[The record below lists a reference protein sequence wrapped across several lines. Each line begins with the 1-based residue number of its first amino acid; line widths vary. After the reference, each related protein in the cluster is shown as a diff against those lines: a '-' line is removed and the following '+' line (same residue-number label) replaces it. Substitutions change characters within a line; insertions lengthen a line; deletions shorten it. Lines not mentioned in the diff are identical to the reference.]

1 MAELTEEI
9 EHPQDVES
17 LLKKIQN
24 FLERSSNRWADEIED
39 QETALEIASGGF
51 WDVNDNKKR
60 WAMTDKD
67 GKELIP
73 TIPYNNIDTQV
84 NAISSPFSRSGFHV
98 NIIDKTQPGIE
109 DVQKAVVKIEG
120 KSQAKNAYQRGF
132 TRGVKCAAGY
142 VVVGTVL
149 DKDNVVPNL
158 EFITNQKMVAFDPDC
173 QKASGEDAE
182 EGALISYISIKK
194 ARREYGEDVIPI
206 NFPTGQ
212 PTLSFKDVKAWGD
225 QTDKVQEVKYFCK
238 ESENVPKIDPTTG
251 QQVIDPTTGQPAT
264 EKRTFVMMYTVCGNK
279 MVKDP
284 VRLTTD
290 VIPIVRFAGY
300 EAYNKKYGEVYTGY
314 VQKMLPDIEEMSLA
328 RTMQGV
334 RMRRCSNVRIIAG
347 KSASEGCEGYFED
360 FENSSALT
368 LLYNDKNGAAPPQLY
383 TDTFATNDIAAVMQE
398 GRQAMQDISG
408 VNLAGIDTTQRT
420 AYEVMQQQVNS
431 ESNVQALY
439 LHAEEACHML
449 GHIMLGILNNGVVPE
464 FTLEG
469 GPAVI
474 TSNMKKRSEIQA
486 VAEMV
491 APEHKELCG
500 IQMAQTI
507 DSPEMK
513 TLAQDLK
520 ANCGLQLTE
529 GQDVG
534 GLMNAIE
541 KMKQQLDQAMQQL
554 QETTQ
559 QNQELEKQNFELNM
573 QMSNMKGQQQL
584 DMMKFRAQMNKD
596 EAQLAAENMQAAK
609 KLEQQD
615 EKLAIDAMKAQ
626 NEQRRANAQFYVDTL
641 RNTRGFNRR

>member
-9 EHPQDVES
+9 EHPTDEQGI
-17 LLKKIQN
+17 LKKIQN
-24 FLERSSNRWADEIED
+24 FLERSSDRWADEIED
-39 QETALEIASGGF
+39 QETALVIASGGF
-51 WDVNDNKKR
+51 WTVNDNKKR
-60 WAMTDKD
+60 WAMADKD
-67 GKELIP
+67 GKEIIP
-73 TIPYNNIDTQV
+73 TIPYNNVDSQV
-84 NAISSPFSRSGFHV
+84 NATASPFSRSPFHV

-109 DVQKAVVKIEG
+109 DVQKGIVKIEG
-120 KSQAKNAYQRGF
+120 KSQAKNAYQRAF

-142 VVVGTVL
+142 IVVGTIL

-182 EGALISYISIKK
+182 EGALVSYISVKK
-194 ARREYGEDVIPI
+194 ARRIYGEDVIPI
-206 NFPTGQ
+206 GYPTNQ
-212 PTLSFKDVKAWGD
+212 PTLSFTNAAAWGD

-238 ESENVPKIDPTTG
+238 ETEDVVDPQTG
-251 QQVIDPTTGQPAT
+251 ETR
-264 EKRTFVMMYTVCGNK
+264 KNTFVVMYTACGNK
-279 MVKDP
+279 LVKKP

-300 EAYNKKYGEVYTGY
+300 EAYDKKYGEVFTGY

-334 RMRRCSNVRIIAG
+334 RMRRCSNVRIISG
-347 KSASEGCEGYFED
+347 KSATEGCEGYFED
-360 FENSSALT
+360 FENASALT
-368 LLYNDKNGAAPPQLY
+368 LIYNDKAGAIPPQLH
-383 TDTFATNDIAAVMQE
+383 TDTFATNDISEVMQQ

-408 VNLAGIDTTQRT
+408 VNLAGINTTERT

-439 LHAEEACHML
+439 LHAEEACHTL
-449 GHIMLGILNNGVVPE
+449 GHIILGILNNGVVPE

-513 TLAQDLK
+513 VLAQDLK

-541 KMKQQLDQAMQQL
+541 KMKQQLDQATQQL
-554 QETTQ
+554 QEVTQ

-584 DMMKFRAQMNKD
+584 DLLKFRAQMNKD

-609 KLEQQD
+609 KLEQED
-615 EKLAIDAMKAQ
+615 EKLALEAAKTRATQ
-626 NEQRRANAQFYVDTL
+626 QRENAKFYVDTL
-641 RNTRGFNRR
+641 RNSRGFNRR

>member
-1 MAELTEEI
+1 MTELTEEI
-9 EHPQDVES
+9 EHPQDVDS
-17 LLKKIQN
+17 LLKKIQD
-24 FLERSSNRWADEIED
+24 FLERSSARWADEIED

-51 WDVNDNKKR
+51 WNVNDNKKR
-60 WAMTDKD
+60 WAMTDKNE
-67 GKELIP
+67 KEIIP
-73 TIPYNNIDTQV
+73 TIPYNNIDSQV

-98 NIIDKTQPGIE
+98 NIIDKTQPGM
-109 DVQKAVVKIEG
+109 DGVQKAIVKIEG
-120 KSQAKNAYQRGF
+120 KSQAKNSYQRAF

-149 DKDNVVPNL
+149 DHDKVVPNL
-158 EFITNQKMVAFDPDC
+158 EYISQQRMVAFDPDC

-182 EGALISYISIKK
+182 EGALITFVSIKK
-194 ARREYGEDVIPI
+194 ARREYGEDVIPLD
-206 NFPTGQ
+206 FPTNQ
-212 PTLSFKDVKAWGD
+212 PTLSFGKAEAWRDEVGR
-225 QTDKVQEVKYFCK
+225 VQVVRYFCK
-238 ESENVPKIDPTTG
+238 ETEEIEKKDPTTG
-251 QQVIDPTTGQPAT
+251 QPIIDPTTGQPMK
-264 EKRTFVMMYTVCGNK
+264 EKRTYVMMYSVCGDK
-279 MVKDP
+279 MIANP
-284 VRLTTD
+284 VRLDTD
-290 VIPIVRFAGY
+290 TIPIVRFAGY
-300 EAYNKKYGEVYTGY
+300 EAYNKKYGEVFTGY

-347 KSASEGCEGYFED
+347 KSASEGCEGYFSD

-368 LLYNDKNGAAPPQLY
+368 LLYNDKNGAAAPQLH
-383 TDTFATNDIAAVMQE
+383 TDTFATQDISEVMQR

-408 VNLAGIDTTQRT
+408 VNLAGINTTQRT

-431 ESNVQALY
+431 ESNVQSLY

-449 GHIMLGILNNGVVPE
+449 GHIMLGILNGGVVPE

-474 TSNMKKRSEIQA
+474 TANMKKRSEIQA

-500 IQMAQTI
+500 IQMAKTI
-507 DSPEMK
+507 DTPELQ

-541 KMKQQLDQAMQQL
+541 KMKQQLDQATQQL
-554 QETTQ
+554 QEVSQ

-573 QMSNMKGQQQL
+573 QMSNMKSQQSL
-584 DMMKFRAQMNKD
+584 DWAKFQAQMNKD
-596 EAQLAAENMQAAK
+596 IADTATENVQAAK

-615 EKLAIDAMKAQ
+615 EKLVLDAMKVKGD
-626 NEQRRANAQFYVDTL
+626 QRRADAKLYMETI
-641 RNTRGFNRR
+641 RNRGMRR